1 MLSVKA
7 PTWLKKGHLLSSVP
21 RHNYIQ
27 KRHPKIKLAI
37 SIIFSTLLI
46 NSNNLCIIHLYPHE
60 KAITFKW
67 TMLHLTRSD
76 IHCKHGKNLLMLVM
90 SQKKDF
96 SFFLFSWDKISNS
109 LIFIALLINSKHLSY
124 TNLYLHDWAVTFKWP
139 MVYLEQ
145 GDPSLQT
152 WEKNSY
158 DGNISK

>member
-1 MLSVKA
+1 MISVKA

-37 SIIFSTLLI
+37 SIIFSTSLI
-46 NSNNLCIIHLYPHE
+46 NSNNLCIIHLYPHD

-67 TMLHLTRSD
+67 TMVQLTRSD
-76 IHCKHGKNLLMLVM
+76 IHCKHGKSLLMLVM

-109 LIFIALLINSKHLSY
+109 LIFIALLIKSSQILMN
-124 TNLYLHDWAVTFKWP
+124 TNFFCGIISEINIFVR
-139 MVYLEQ
+139 
-145 GDPSLQT
+145 QT
-152 WEKNSY
+152 YKIEKLRE
-158 DGNISK
+158 KK